1 MSTYIEIIG
10 PGTAS
15 ILAEQDGNDI
25 YEPVVTTLSVSSPQ
39 IINVATGNLT
49 IATGFSFEA
58 LDYSYIPS
66 GYTNLPSIPLIN
78 DSNPGAGVTFLRSW
92 LNTDGTETSGPILPG
107 LPVASTGTKGFFSFT
122 NLNSGSLSRHMM
134 TQKFALF
141 TGNTFP
147 LRQASDYLANASGV
161 VVPWSWTPLR
171 PQFIQG
177 RVTIYDIDERLDHI
191 EESGV
196 LSLLPN
202 QKIGIGTYTPTEKL
216 DVEGNIEIDGGYI
229 NPIQD
234 NNILNITGYIV

>member
-25 YEPVVTTLSVSSPQ
+25 YEPVVTTISVSSPQ

-49 IATGFSFEA
+49 MTTGTAFEA

-66 GYTNLPSIPLIN
+66 GYTNLPFIAPIN
-78 DSNPGAGVTFLRSW
+78 DSNLSLGGSFKRSW
-92 LNTDGTETSGPILPG
+92 LNNNGTETAAPLAPG
-107 LPVASTGTKGFFSFT
+107 AITSTGTKGYFEFNT
-122 NLNSGSLSRHMM
+122 LNSGSLSRHMM

-141 TGNTFP
+141 TGNGFP
-147 LRQASDYLANASGV
+147 LIQASDYLANASGV
-161 VVPWSWTPLR
+161 VVPWSWTPIR

-202 QKIGIGTYTPTEKL
+202 QKIGIGTYAPTEKL

-229 NPIQD
+229 NPIED